1 MGAAEECATA
11 LLMGFLQYFC
21 RLLLRDFSKAGLRG
35 SSGMSSD
42 GKGQG
47 RATVTLSDVARLAGV
62 APMTVSRYLNQ
73 PETVREPTR
82 LKVRRAIEQTG
93 YVHNRLAGALKSSR
107 TRLVAVVVPM
117 VTNPI
122 FSDTFQAIN
131 ERLAKAG
138 YQVLLGVSGYQSEQE
153 QELLEVILSRRPD
166 GIILTGTMHTTI
178 SRNRLRAAGV
188 PLVETWDLSA
198 DPIDMLVGF
207 SHEQAGREVARH
219 LLGQGYR
226 QFALFAVDDPRGL
239 RRADSFS
246 KTLGEHGI
254 SALHR
259 ETWQGLPTLAQGRQ
273 GLSELLPT
281 LEGEQAGPCVVVC
294 TSDTIAQGVLTE
306 AAARG
311 IRVPEQL
318 AVMGFGDMAF
328 AAHTFPALS
337 TVRIDGALMGQTAAK
352 LLLER
357 MQGEGESGTTVDI
370 GFSLVQRDSTT
381 NRSPER

>member
-1 MGAAEECATA
+1 
-11 LLMGFLQYFC
+11 
-21 RLLLRDFSKAGLRG
+21 
-35 SSGMSSD
+35 MSSE
-42 GKGQG
+42 GKGQV

-93 YVHNRLAGALKSSR
+93 YVHNRLAGALKSNR

-122 FSDTFQAIN
+122 FSDAFQAIN

-166 GIILTGTMHTTI
+166 GIILTGTLHTIT

-188 PLVETWDLSA
+188 PVVETWDLSA
-198 DPIDMLVGF
+198 EPIDMLVGF
-207 SHEQAGREVARH
+207 SHEQAGHDVARH

-226 QFALFAVDDPRGL
+226 HFALFAVDDPRGL

-246 KTLGEHGI
+246 KTLAEEGVTD
-254 SALHR
+254 LHR
-259 ETWQGLPTLAQGRQ
+259 RTWQGLPSLAQGREGLNALLQ
-273 GLSELLPT
+273 GLSSNEH
-281 LEGEQAGPCVVVC
+281 GPWVVVC

-306 AAARG
+306 AASRG

-337 TVRIDGALMGQTAAK
+337 TVRIDGTLMGQTAATM
-352 LLLER
+352 LLER
-357 MQGEGESGTTVDI
+357 LQGNSGAMRIVDI
-370 GFSLVQRDSTT
+370 GFELVRRDSTA
-381 NRSPER
+381 

>member
-1 MGAAEECATA
+1 
-11 LLMGFLQYFC
+11 
-21 RLLLRDFSKAGLRG
+21 
-35 SSGMSSD
+35 MSSE
-42 GKGQG
+42 GNGQG
-47 RATVTLSDVARLAGV
+47 RAAVTLSDVARLAGV

-122 FSDTFQAIN
+122 FSDAFQAIN

-166 GIILTGTMHTTI
+166 GIILTGTLHTTT

-188 PLVETWDLSA
+188 PVVETWDLSA
-198 DPIDMLVGF
+198 EPIDMLVGF
-207 SHEQAGREVARH
+207 SHEQAGRDVARH
-219 LLGQGYR
+219 LLGRGYR
-226 QFALFAVDDPRGL
+226 HFALFAVDDPRGL
-239 RRADSFS
+239 RRADSFC
-246 KTLGEHGI
+246 KTLAEEGVT
-254 SALHR
+254 ALHR
-259 ETWQGLPTLAQGRQ
+259 STWQGLPSLAQGRE
-273 GLSELLPT
+273 GLSALLRALPS
-281 LEGEQAGPCVVVC
+281 EQDGPCVVVC

-337 TVRIDGALMGQTAAK
+337 TVRIDGTLMGQTAAAM
-352 LLLER
+352 LLQRL
-357 MQGEGESGTTVDI
+357 QGEGALVKTVDI
-370 GFSLVQRDSTT
+370 GFDLVKRESTV
-381 NRSPER
+381 

>member
-1 MGAAEECATA
+1 MA
-11 LLMGFLQYFC
+11 
-21 RLLLRDFSKAGLRG
+21 
-35 SSGMSSD
+35 SD
-42 GKGQG
+42 GKRQV
-47 RATVTLSDVARLAGV
+47 RAAVTLSDVARLAGV

-73 PETVREPTR
+73 PDTVREPTR

-131 ERLAKAG
+131 ERLIKAG
-138 YQVLLGVSGYQSEQE
+138 YQVLLGVSGYQTEQE

-166 GIILTGTMHTTI
+166 GIILTGTLHTSL

-188 PLVETWDLSA
+188 PVVETWDLSA
-198 DPIDMLVGF
+198 EPIDMLVGF
-207 SHEQAGREVARH
+207 SHEQAGREVARQ
-219 LLGQGYR
+219 LSGQGYR
-226 QFALFAVDDPRGL
+226 RFALLAVDDPRGL
-239 RRADSFS
+239 RRADSFVQAL
-246 KTLGEHGI
+246 TEQGI
-254 SALHR
+254 TDVQR
-259 ETWQGLPTLAQGRQ
+259 QTWQGLPSLAQGRE
-273 GLSELLPT
+273 GLSVLLKQSAVD
-281 LEGEQAGPCVVVC
+281 GKGPCAVVC

-311 IRVPEQL
+311 IEVPGQL

-337 TVRIDGALMGQTAAK
+337 TVRIDGTLMGDTAAR

-357 MQGEGESGTTVDI
+357 LGGDPQSPATVDI
-370 GFSLVQRDSTT
+370 GFSLVQRESTRT
-381 NRSPER
+381 LES

>member
-1 MGAAEECATA
+1 M
-11 LLMGFLQYFC
+11 
-21 RLLLRDFSKAGLRG
+21 
-35 SSGMSSD
+35 SSGS
-42 GKGQG
+42 KGQG

-73 PETVREPTR
+73 PEAVREPTR

-122 FSDTFQAIN
+122 FSDAFQAIN

-166 GIILTGTMHTTI
+166 GIILTGTLHTTI

-188 PLVETWDLSA
+188 PVVETWDLSTE
-198 DPIDMLVGF
+198 PIDMLVGF

-219 LLGQGYR
+219 LLGQGYQ

-246 KTLGEHGI
+246 ATLAEQGVSI
-254 SALHR
+254 LHR
-259 ETWQGLPTLAQGRQ
+259 RVWQGLPSLAQGRQ
-273 GLSELLPT
+273 GLSELMDSLQ
-281 LEGEQAGPCVVVC
+281 GSGQDPCVVVC

-337 TVRIDGALMGQTAAK
+337 TVRIDGALMGQTAAMM
-352 LLLER
+352 LLER
-357 MQGEGESGTTVDI
+357 LQGEVDSGKTVDI
-370 GFSLVQRDSTT
+370 GFSLMQRDSTAAT
-381 NRSPER
+381 DRQA

>member
-1 MGAAEECATA
+1 MA
-11 LLMGFLQYFC
+11 
-21 RLLLRDFSKAGLRG
+21 
-35 SSGMSSD
+35 SD
-42 GKGQG
+42 GKRQV
-47 RATVTLSDVARLAGV
+47 RAAVTLSDVARLAGV

-73 PETVREPTR
+73 PDTVREPTR

-131 ERLAKAG
+131 ERLIKAG
-138 YQVLLGVSGYQSEQE
+138 YQVLLGVSGYQTEQE

-166 GIILTGTMHTTI
+166 GIILTGTLHTSL

-188 PLVETWDLSA
+188 PVVETWDLSA
-198 DPIDMLVGF
+198 EPIDMLVGF
-207 SHEQAGREVARH
+207 SHEQAGREVARQ
-219 LLGQGYR
+219 LSGQGYR
-226 QFALFAVDDPRGL
+226 RFALLAVDDPRGL
-239 RRADSFS
+239 RRADSFVQAL
-246 KTLGEHGI
+246 TEQGI
-254 SALHR
+254 TDVQR
-259 ETWQGLPTLAQGRQ
+259 QTWQGLPSLAQGRE
-273 GLSELLPT
+273 GLSVLLKQSAVD
-281 LEGEQAGPCVVVC
+281 GKGPCAVVC

-311 IRVPEQL
+311 IEVPGQL

-337 TVRIDGALMGQTAAK
+337 TVRIDGTLMGDTAAR

-357 MQGEGESGTTVDI
+357 LGGDPQSPATDDI
-370 GFSLVQRDSTT
+370 GFSLVQRESTRT
-381 NRSPER
+381 LES

>member
-1 MGAAEECATA
+1 
-11 LLMGFLQYFC
+11 
-21 RLLLRDFSKAGLRG
+21 
-35 SSGMSSD
+35 MSSE

-47 RATVTLSDVARLAGV
+47 RAAVTLSDVARLAGV

-122 FSDTFQAIN
+122 FSDAFQAIN

-138 YQVLLGVSGYQSEQE
+138 YQVLLGVSGYQCEQE

-166 GIILTGTMHTTI
+166 GIILTGTLHTTT

-188 PLVETWDLSA
+188 PVVETWDLSA
-198 DPIDMLVGF
+198 EPIDMLVGF
-207 SHEQAGREVARH
+207 SHEQAGRDVARH

-226 QFALFAVDDPRGL
+226 HFALLAVDDPRGL

-246 KTLGEHGI
+246 KTLAEEGGTD
-254 SALHR
+254 LYR
-259 ETWQGLPTLAQGRQ
+259 RTWQGLPSLAQGRE
-273 GLSELLPT
+273 GLSALL
-281 LEGEQAGPCVVVC
+281 QALPSDQPGPCVVVC

-306 AAARG
+306 AASRG

-337 TVRIDGALMGQTAAK
+337 TVRIDGTLMGHTAATM
-352 LLLER
+352 LLER
-357 MQGEGESGTTVDI
+357 LQGDSVASKTVDI
-370 GFSLVQRDSTT
+370 GFELVKRESTI
-381 NRSPER
+381 

>member
-1 MGAAEECATA
+1 MASEG
-11 LLMGFLQYFC
+11 
-21 RLLLRDFSKAGLRG
+21 R
-35 SSGMSSD
+35 
-42 GKGQG
+42 GQG

-73 PETVREPTR
+73 PDTVREPTR
-82 LKVRRAIEQTG
+82 VKVRRAIEQTG

-166 GIILTGTMHTTI
+166 GIILTGTMHTAI

-188 PLVETWDLSA
+188 PVVETWDLSA
-198 DPIDMLVGF
+198 EPIDMLVGF

-239 RRADSFS
+239 RRAENFS
-246 KTLGEHGI
+246 ATLAEHGVTT
-254 SALHR
+254 LHR
-259 ETWQGLPTLAQGRQ
+259 RTWQGLPSLAQGRE
-273 GLSELLPT
+273 GLSALLGS
-281 LEGEQAGPCVVVC
+281 LRGDGQRPCAVVC

-328 AAHTFPALS
+328 AAYTFPALS

-357 MQGEGESGTTVDI
+357 LQGDGESPNIVDI
-370 GFSLVQRDSTT
+370 GFTLVQRESTVG
-381 NRSPER
+381 SGLEL

>member
-1 MGAAEECATA
+1 MA
-11 LLMGFLQYFC
+11 
-21 RLLLRDFSKAGLRG
+21 
-35 SSGMSSD
+35 SD

-73 PETVREPTR
+73 PDTVREPTR

-131 ERLAKAG
+131 ERLIKAG
-138 YQVLLGVSGYQSEQE
+138 YQVLLGVSGYQTEQE

-166 GIILTGTMHTTI
+166 GIILTGTLHTSL

-188 PLVETWDLSA
+188 PVVETWDLSA
-198 DPIDMLVGF
+198 EPIDMLVGF
-207 SHEQAGREVARH
+207 SHEQAGREVARQ

-226 QFALFAVDDPRGL
+226 RFALLAVDDPRGL
-239 RRADSFS
+239 RRADSFVQA
-246 KTLGEHGI
+246 LAEQGI
-254 SALHR
+254 TDVQR
-259 ETWQGLPTLAQGRQ
+259 QTWQGLPSLAQGRE
-273 GLSELLPT
+273 GLSMLL
-281 LEGEQAGPCVVVC
+281 EQSAVDGEGPCAVVC

-311 IRVPEQL
+311 IAVPRQL

-337 TVRIDGALMGQTAAK
+337 TVRIDGTLMGDTAAR

-357 MQGEGESGTTVDI
+357 LGGDRQSPATIDI
-370 GFSLVQRDSTT
+370 GFSLVQRESTRT
-381 NRSPER
+381 LES

>member
-1 MGAAEECATA
+1 MAAE
-11 LLMGFLQYFC
+11 
-21 RLLLRDFSKAGLRG
+21 
-35 SSGMSSD
+35 

-47 RATVTLSDVARLAGV
+47 RTTVTLSDVARLAGV

-73 PETVREPTR
+73 PDTVREPTR
-82 LKVRRAIEQTG
+82 LKVRRAMEQTG
-93 YVHNRLAGALKSSR
+93 YVHNRLAGSLKSSR

-131 ERLAKAG
+131 DRLAKAG

-166 GIILTGTMHTTI
+166 GIILTGTLHTST

-188 PLVETWDLSA
+188 PVVETWDLSA
-198 DPIDMLVGF
+198 EPIDMLVGF
-207 SHEQAGREVARH
+207 SHEQAGRDVARQ
-219 LLGQGYR
+219 LTGQGYR
-226 QFALFAVDDPRGL
+226 HFALFAVDDPRGL
-239 RRADSFS
+239 RRADSFIA
-246 KTLGEHGI
+246 TLAEQGVTTV
-254 SALHR
+254 HR
-259 ETWQGLPTLAQGRQ
+259 QTWQGLPTLEQGRL
-273 GLSELLPT
+273 GLSELLKAQGE
-281 LEGEQAGPCVVVC
+281 EGQEPYVVVC

-311 IRVPEQL
+311 IRIPEQL

-337 TVRIDGALMGQTAAK
+337 TVRIDGKLMGDTAAG
-352 LLLER
+352 LLLDR
-357 MQGEGESGTTVDI
+357 LGGQVAAPSTVDI
-370 GFSLVQRDSTT
+370 GFTLVQRDSTGFPS
-381 NRSPER
+381 R